1 MLRLQTELE
10 VQDSAKQ
17 KMLAAL
23 QEELVQAATE
33 VDNDVNPI
41 ERSEEQ

>member
-1 MLRLQTELE
+1 LE

-23 QEELVQAATE
+23 QKELLQAATE
-33 VDNDVNPI
+33 VDSNVVPI